1 MLFPIEMDSK
11 LPTSGASI
19 TTWMWKNCLGSTG
32 VYFYVQPPEDGTNAE
47 PGSLRWDAQLL
58 VDCGMTAVG
67 HPVALLDHVES
78 WNGRNGQ
85 GNISSRL
92 DFGLVKHHNSTG
104 SVIWDS
110 LDRSFPS
117 REIWHWE
124 VISRGRWY
132 NWWFFQPGLTGPN
145 FWTDLEG
152 PWRPW
157 YNPFLLSQDGQRL
170 VLFTPGFLQSGSQS
184 WDFTRLIV
192 SSNKPPHFDVLNTKK
207 LDTPHPNKYGC
218 CAVSEWNTWNGCA
231 TCLYVYTFCGSF
243 DEHIL
248 TSNSQ
253 LRWDRILALTV
264 GIKYINHGLLIRVVL
279 LQ

>member
-1 MLFPIEMDSK
+1 M
-11 LPTSGASI
+11 
-19 TTWMWKNCLGSTG
+19 
-32 VYFYVQPPEDGTNAE
+32 
-47 PGSLRWDAQLL
+47 LRWDAQLL

-117 REIWHWE
+117 KSGTE
-124 VISRGRWY
+124 V
-132 NWWFFQPGLTGPN
+132 PN
-145 FWTDLEG
+145 FKRQMIELVVFSAWAHWAKLLNR
-152 PWRPW
+152 PWRAMAAMG
-157 YNPFLLSQDGQRL
+157 LSNGIWTTTRFFKPGWSAAGSL
-170 VLFTPGFLQSGSQS
+170 HARFSTVGISVLGLHQT
-184 WDFTRLIV
+184 LIV

-218 CAVSEWNTWNGCA
+218 CAVSECNTWNGRT

-253 LRWDRILALTV
+253 LRWGVTESWR
-264 GIKYINHGLLIRVVL
+264 LL
-279 LQ
+279 